1 MFRLFFFIV
10 GFFFTVSQ
18 NNLLTAEVG
27 MPQLD
32 PTYWASQ
39 AFWLIIIFSLL
50 YLTLSK
56 MFIPKIKESID
67 DRENKIK
74 DDLDEAQKL
83 KLVAEEKLK
92 EYETTIENAKKE
104 VLKVIFD
111 SKNQLSSEIQ
121 SKKKKI
127 EEEIEEELKNAE
139 KEIENLKRDSLTN
152 ISTIS
157 EEMASKVVELVS
169 GEPLNQSSVKAA
181 VMETTKK
188 DLGKYL

>member
-1 MFRLFFFIV
+1 MRLFFIIV
-10 GFFFTVSQ
+10 GIFITGQ
-18 NNLLTAEVG
+18 NILLAAEVG

-39 AFWLIIIFSLL
+39 AFWLILIFSLL
-50 YLTLSK
+50 YLMLSK

-83 KLVAEEKLK
+83 KSVAEEKLK
-92 EYETTIENAKKE
+92 DYEMTIEDAKKE
-104 VLKVIFD
+104 VLKITFE
-111 SKNQLSSEIQ
+111 SKNKLNIEIQ
-121 SKKKKI
+121 NKRKKFDM
-127 EEEIEEELKNAE
+127 EIEAEIKRAE
-139 KEIENLKRDSLTN
+139 KEIENLKKESMQD

-157 EEMASKVVELVS
+157 EEMTSKVIEIVS

-181 VMETTKK
+181 VLESTKK
-188 DLGKYL
+188 NLGKYL

>member
-1 MFRLFFFIV
+1 MRLFLLIV
-10 GFFFTVSQ
+10 GIFITSQ
-18 NNLLTAEVG
+18 INLLAAEAG

-39 AFWLIIIFSLL
+39 AFWLILIFTLL

-56 MFIPKIKESID
+56 IFIPKIKESID

-83 KLVAEEKLK
+83 KLIAEEKLK

-121 SKKKKI
+121 SKKKGI
-127 EEEIEEELKNAE
+127 EKEIEKELKNAE
-139 KEIENLKRDSLTN
+139 KEIEILKRDSLTN
-152 ISTIS
+152 ISIIS
-157 EEMASKVVELVS
+157 EEMASKVVEQVS

-181 VMETTKK
+181 VIETTKK